1 MCKFVDALGGEVGGW
16 PVLVKEIRSNYGS
29 LLIGSKSLG
38 GMVSWIDDR
47 WSPLVQ
53 ATGNV
58 TSFVKLR
65 ASNSDKFRR

>member
-1 MCKFVDALGGEVGGW
+1 MCRFVDALGGEVEDW
-16 PVLVKEIRSNYGS
+16 PVLVKEIRSSYGS

-47 WSPLVQ
+47 WSPLVPAP

-58 TSFVKLR
+58 TSSVKLR
-65 ASNSDKFRR
+65 ASTSDKF